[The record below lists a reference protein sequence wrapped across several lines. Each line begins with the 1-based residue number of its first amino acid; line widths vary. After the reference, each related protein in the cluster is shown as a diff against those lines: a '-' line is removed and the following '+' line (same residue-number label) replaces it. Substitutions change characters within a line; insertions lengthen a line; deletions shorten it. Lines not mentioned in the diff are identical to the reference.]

1 MRFPYSGN
9 GTWTPDYHCG
19 FIDAVKRFFIGYMEF
34 RGRSSR
40 REFWLAMLFFIPVS
54 VLIFLIP
61 AAGTVSGILW
71 MLATMVPIMAIS
83 FRRLHDANRTGW
95 WFLLGHVGTILA
107 LAMLVVIAFGLV
119 IIEIGMIMVIPHEP
133 PKLDFHDP
141 NSFPGM
147 LLTLFYVSLGM
158 AGISLIIQAFLYSL
172 PSKPEASASTDVL
185 SGIPPLFPP
194 CITLLALLYGNVPSH
209 IKTEQ

>member
-40 REFWLAMLFFIPVS
+40 REFWLTMLFFIPVS

-95 WFLLGHVGTILA
+95 WFLLGHVGTIPA

-172 PSKPEASASTDVL
+172 PSKPEGVRFD
-185 SGIPPLFPP
+185 
-194 CITLLALLYGNVPSH
+194 
-209 IKTEQ
+209 

>member
-107 LAMLVVIAFGLV
+107 LAMLVIIAFGLV

-133 PKLDFHDP
+133 PKLDFHNP

-158 AGISLIIQAFLYSL
+158 AGISLII
-172 PSKPEASASTDVL
+172 
-185 SGIPPLFPP
+185 
-194 CITLLALLYGNVPSH
+194 
-209 IKTEQ
+209 

>member
-158 AGISLIIQAFLYSL
+158 AGISLIIHSCTRCPAS
-172 PSKPEASASTDVL
+172 PRASASTDVL

-209 IKTEQ
+209 IETEQ

>member
-1 MRFPYSGN
+1 
-9 GTWTPDYHCG
+9 
-19 FIDAVKRFFIGYMEF
+19 
-34 RGRSSR
+34 
-40 REFWLAMLFFIPVS
+40 
-54 VLIFLIP
+54 
-61 AAGTVSGILW
+61 

-141 NSFPGM
+141 EQLPGNAAHAV
-147 LLTLFYVSLGM
+147 LCQPRHGRHLAV
-158 AGISLIIQAFLYSL
+158 IQAFLYSL
-172 PSKPEASASTDVL
+172 PSKPEGVRFD
-185 SGIPPLFPP
+185 
-194 CITLLALLYGNVPSH
+194 
-209 IKTEQ
+209 

>member
-107 LAMLVVIAFGLV
+107 LA
-119 IIEIGMIMVIPHEP
+119 IMVIPHEP

-172 PSKPEASASTDVL
+172 PSKPEGVRFD
-185 SGIPPLFPP
+185 
-194 CITLLALLYGNVPSH
+194 
-209 IKTEQ
+209 

>member
-107 LAMLVVIAFGLV
+107 LAMLVIIAFGLV

-133 PKLDFHDP
+133 PKLDFHNP
-141 NSFPGM
+141 KLPGNAAHAV
-147 LLTLFYVSLGM
+147 LRQPRHGRHLADHPSIPVLT
-158 AGISLIIQAFLYSL
+158 AQQARGRPLRLMFSATSRFSPLPAL
-172 PSKPEASASTDVL
+172 PS
-185 SGIPPLFPP
+185 
-194 CITLLALLYGNVPSH
+194 
-209 IKTEQ
+209 

>member
-1 MRFPYSGN
+1 MPSN
-9 GTWTPDYHCG
+9 
-19 FIDAVKRFFIGYMEF
+19 VFFIGYMEF

-83 FRRLHDANRTGW
+83 FRRLHDTNRTGW

-172 PSKPEASASTDVL
+172 PSKPEGVRFD
-185 SGIPPLFPP
+185 
-194 CITLLALLYGNVPSH
+194 
-209 IKTEQ
+209 

>member
-83 FRRLHDANRTGW
+83 FRRLHDTNRTGW

-107 LAMLVVIAFGLV
+107 LAIL
-119 IIEIGMIMVIPHEP
+119 VIPHEP

-172 PSKPEASASTDVL
+172 PSKPEGVRFD
-185 SGIPPLFPP
+185 
-194 CITLLALLYGNVPSH
+194 
-209 IKTEQ
+209 

>member
-1 MRFPYSGN
+1 
-9 GTWTPDYHCG
+9 
-19 FIDAVKRFFIGYMEF
+19 
-34 RGRSSR
+34 
-40 REFWLAMLFFIPVS
+40 
-54 VLIFLIP
+54 
-61 AAGTVSGILW
+61 

-158 AGISLIIQAFLYSL
+158 AGISLIIQALPVLACPAAERPLRLMFSAASRPSSL
-172 PSKPEASASTDVL
+172 P
-185 SGIPPLFPP
+185 
-194 CITLLALLYGNVPSH
+194 ALPS
-209 IKTEQ
+209 

>member
-9 GTWTPDYHCG
+9 GTWTPDSHPVSAPPPGAGAGEQYHP
-19 FIDAVKRFFIGYMEF
+19 VPLWQPP
-34 RGRSSR
+34 
-40 REFWLAMLFFIPVS
+40 WLAMLFFIPVS

-61 AAGTVSGILW
+61 TAGTVSGILW

-172 PSKPEASASTDVL
+172 PSKPEGVRFD
-185 SGIPPLFPP
+185 
-194 CITLLALLYGNVPSH
+194 
-209 IKTEQ
+209 

>member
-1 MRFPYSGN
+1 
-9 GTWTPDYHCG
+9 
-19 FIDAVKRFFIGYMEF
+19 
-34 RGRSSR
+34 
-40 REFWLAMLFFIPVS
+40 
-54 VLIFLIP
+54 
-61 AAGTVSGILW
+61 
-71 MLATMVPIMAIS
+71 
-83 FRRLHDANRTGW
+83 
-95 WFLLGHVGTILA
+95 
-107 LAMLVVIAFGLV
+107 
-119 IIEIGMIMVIPHEP
+119 MIMVIPHEP

>member
-19 FIDAVKRFFIGYMEF
+19 FIDAVKRFFIGTWSF
-34 RGRSSR
+34 GAFQQTRV
-40 REFWLAMLFFIPVS
+40 LARHAVLHSGQRADIPYSGCRNGVRNT
-54 VLIFLIP
+54 VD
-61 AAGTVSGILW
+61 AGHHGTDHGHL
-71 MLATMVPIMAIS
+71 LQK
-83 FRRLHDANRTGW
+83 LHDANRTGW

-172 PSKPEASASTDVL
+172 PSKPEGVRFD
-185 SGIPPLFPP
+185 
-194 CITLLALLYGNVPSH
+194 
-209 IKTEQ
+209 

>member
-61 AAGTVSGILW
+61 AAGTVSVILR
-71 MLATMVPIMAIS
+71 MMATMVQIM
-83 FRRLHDANRTGW
+83 
-95 WFLLGHVGTILA
+95 A

-172 PSKPEASASTDVL
+172 PSKPEGVRFD
-185 SGIPPLFPP
+185 
-194 CITLLALLYGNVPSH
+194 
-209 IKTEQ
+209 

>member
-1 MRFPYSGN
+1 MPSN
-9 GTWTPDYHCG
+9 
-19 FIDAVKRFFIGYMEF
+19 VFFIGYMEF

-133 PKLDFHDP
+133 PKLDFMTRTA
-141 NSFPGM
+141 SRECCSRCSM
-147 LLTLFYVSLGM
+147 S
-158 AGISLIIQAFLYSL
+158 
-172 PSKPEASASTDVL
+172 ASAWPASR
-185 SGIPPLFPP
+185 
-194 CITLLALLYGNVPSH
+194 
-209 IKTEQ
+209 

>member
-40 REFWLAMLFFIPVS
+40 R

-133 PKLDFHDP
+133 PKLDFHNP

-172 PSKPEASASTDVL
+172 PSKPEGVRFD
-185 SGIPPLFPP
+185 
-194 CITLLALLYGNVPSH
+194 
-209 IKTEQ
+209 

>member
-1 MRFPYSGN
+1 
-9 GTWTPDYHCG
+9 
-19 FIDAVKRFFIGYMEF
+19 
-34 RGRSSR
+34 
-40 REFWLAMLFFIPVS
+40 
-54 VLIFLIP
+54 
-61 AAGTVSGILW
+61 

-172 PSKPEASASTDVL
+172 PSKPEGVRFDGCSQRHPAPLPSLHDPL
-185 SGIPPLFPP
+185 SPFVWKRSI
-194 CITLLALLYGNVPSH
+194 SH
-209 IKTEQ
+209 

>member
-107 LAMLVVIAFGLV
+107 LAMPGRHCVRPGHHRNRHDH
-119 IIEIGMIMVIPHEP
+119 GHP
-133 PKLDFHDP
+133 PRATETRLHDP

-147 LLTLFYVSLGM
+147 LLTLFPRQLGM

-172 PSKPEASASTDVL
+172 RP
-185 SGIPPLFPP
+185 
-194 CITLLALLYGNVPSH
+194 
-209 IKTEQ
+209 